1 MNKQELAS
9 RIWESANNMR
19 SKIEANEYKDYILG
33 FIFYKF
39 LSDQV
44 EQFMLN
50 NDAEPEDLPDAL
62 VETDTDTVALVRN
75 NLGYFLTY
83 ENLYSTWR
91 DMGNDFSIAHV
102 REGLA
107 TFKRNI
113 APERKHVFDGILN
126 TLDTG
131 LSKLGTTDAA
141 RTSAIKKLLDL
152 IDDIP
157 TDGKQGYDV
166 LGYIYEYLIEKFAAN
181 AGKKAGEFYTPHEVS
196 LIMSNIVADHLKGRD
211 EIQIY
216 DPTSGSGS
224 LLLNIGHAVA
234 KRMGDPDRIKYFAQ
248 ELRENTYNLTRMNL
262 VMRGVKADNIVA
274 RNGDSLAHDWPMFDE
289 ADPVQTYQPLYVD
302 AVVSNP
308 PYSQKWEP
316 EGNEADPRFARFGL
330 APKTKADYAFLLH
343 ELFHVKPDGI
353 LTIVLPHG
361 VLFRGGSEGEIRRNL
376 VEANH
381 IDAII
386 GLPSNIF
393 YGTGIA
399 TIIMVLK
406 QERDRDDVL
415 FIDASQGFIK
425 QGKYN
430 HLRARDIQRIVDAV
444 HNRVDVPHFAR
455 VVTRDEIRANGH
467 NLNIPRYVSATLPPE
482 SIDLYATMYGGIP
495 TSEIDTLE
503 HYWTAM
509 PGLREALFTERAEGY
524 AELKTTNLRETI
536 NQHPAAQALRNQID
550 AALSDLPEKLHA
562 LLVDGAATVP
572 ITTTE
577 DHLKA
582 DLFDRLDPVPLVD
595 AYEGYQVLHDS
606 WVKTAGDLEVIQTE
620 GLDAVRVNDPI
631 TEMKTRKG
639 KKEEVQVGW
648 EGRIAPYELV
658 QALYLPQ
665 LKDQITQLG
674 RDEDTVVSELTQ
686 LIEGLSEEDKTDLAE
701 VLNEKQDAFATAA
714 LKKAIKELPKLPKG
728 ETWPEGST
736 EAAMLSAKA
745 LIAQRDKLKKNLKA
759 AQEQLEKDTHATIE
773 TLTDVQ
779 VDEVLTAKWIDALMD
794 DLREI
799 PGHVL
804 AGLSARVQALHDKYA
819 VALTDLDV
827 QIRETEQEL
836 AGLLSGLT
844 GNAADMQAVA
854 ALQELLGG
862 GRDA

>member
-1 MNKQELAS
+1 
-9 RIWESANNMR
+9 
-19 SKIEANEYKDYILG
+19 
-33 FIFYKF
+33 
-39 LSDQV
+39 
-44 EQFMLN
+44 MLN

-102 REGLA
+102 RDGLA

-113 APERKHVFDGILN
+113 APEHKHVFEGILN
-126 TLDTG
+126 TLDTS

-196 LIMSNIVADHLKGRD
+196 LIMSNIVADHLKDRD

-289 ADPVQTYQPLYVD
+289 FDPVQTYQPLYVD
-302 AVVSNP
+302 AVVSDP

-361 VLFRGGSEGEIRRNL
+361 VLFRGGSEADIRRNL
-376 VEANH
+376 IEANH

-444 HNRVDVPHFAR
+444 RNRVDVPHFAK
-455 VVTRDEIRANGH
+455 VVTRDEIRANDH

-482 SIDLYATMYGGIP
+482 SVDLYATMHGGIP
-495 TSEIDTLE
+495 TSEIAALE
-503 HYWTAM
+503 HYWTAL
-509 PGLREALFTERAEGY
+509 PGLREALFTEKVEGY
-524 AELKTTNLRETI
+524 AELKTANLRETI
-536 NQHPAAQALRNQID
+536 DKHPAAQALRNQVD

-577 DHLKA
+577 DQLKA

-620 GLDAVRVNDPI
+620 GFDALRVNHPVM
-631 TEMKTRKG
+631 EWKTKE
-639 KKEEVQVGW
+639 KKKVYVQIGW
-648 EGRIAPYELV
+648 DGRVAPNELV
-658 QALYLPQ
+658 QTFYLAQ
-665 LKDQITQLG
+665 QKDQVTQLS
-674 RDEDTVVSELTQ
+674 RDVDTAVSELTQ
-686 LIEGLSEEDKTDLAE
+686 LVEGLSEVDKTDLTE
-701 VLNEKQDAFATAA
+701 ILNDKQDAFKKTE
-714 LKKAIKELPKLPKG
+714 LNKAIKDLPKLAKG
-728 ETWPEGST
+728 ETWPEDST

-759 AQEQLEKDTHATIE
+759 AQEQLEKDTYATIE
-773 TLTDVQ
+773 ALTEAQ
-779 VDEVLTAKWIDALMD
+779 VDEVLTAKWITSLMD

-804 AGLSARVQALHDKYA
+804 AGLAGRVQALHDKYA

-827 QIRETEQEL
+827 KIRETEQEL

>member
-1 MNKQELAS
+1 
-9 RIWESANNMR
+9 
-19 SKIEANEYKDYILG
+19 
-33 FIFYKF
+33 
-39 LSDQV
+39 
-44 EQFMLN
+44 MLN
-50 NDAEPEDLPDAL
+50 NDAEPEDLPDTL

-102 REGLA
+102 RDGLA

-113 APERKHVFDGILN
+113 APEHKHVFEGILN
-126 TLDTG
+126 TLDTS

-196 LIMSNIVADHLKGRD
+196 LIMSNIVADHLKDRD

-289 ADPVQTYQPLYVD
+289 FDPVQTYQPLYVD
-302 AVVSNP
+302 AVVSDP

-361 VLFRGGSEGEIRRNL
+361 VLFRGSSEADIRRNL
-376 VEANH
+376 IEANH

-399 TIIMVLK
+399 TVIMVLK

-444 HNRVDVPHFAR
+444 RNRVDVPHFAK
-455 VVTRDEIRANGH
+455 VVTRDEIRANDH

-482 SIDLYATMYGGIP
+482 SVDLYATMHGGIP
-495 TSEIDTLE
+495 TSEIAALE
-503 HYWTAM
+503 HYWTAL
-509 PGLREALFTERAEGY
+509 PGLREALFTEKVEGY
-524 AELKTTNLRETI
+524 AELKTANLRETI
-536 NQHPAAQALRNQID
+536 DKHPAAQALRNQVD

-577 DHLKA
+577 DQLKA

-620 GLDAVRVNDPI
+620 GFDALRVNHPVM
-631 TEMKTRKG
+631 EWKTKE
-639 KKEEVQVGW
+639 KKKVYVQIGW
-648 EGRIAPYELV
+648 DGRVAPNELV
-658 QALYLPQ
+658 QTFYLAQ
-665 LKDQITQLG
+665 QKDQVTQLS
-674 RDEDTVVSELTQ
+674 RDVDTAVSELTQ
-686 LIEGLSEEDKTDLAE
+686 LVEGLSEVDKTDLTE
-701 VLNEKQDAFATAA
+701 ILNDKQDAFKKTE
-714 LKKAIKELPKLPKG
+714 LNKAIKDLPKLAKG
-728 ETWPEGST
+728 ETWPEDST

-759 AQEQLEKDTHATIE
+759 AQEQLEKDTYATIE
-773 TLTDVQ
+773 ALTEAQ
-779 VDEVLTAKWIDALMD
+779 VDEVLTAKWITSLMD

-804 AGLSARVQALHDKYA
+804 AGLAGRVQALHDKYA

-827 QIRETEQEL
+827 KIRETEQEL

>member
-1 MNKQELAS
+1 
-9 RIWESANNMR
+9 
-19 SKIEANEYKDYILG
+19 
-33 FIFYKF
+33 
-39 LSDQV
+39 
-44 EQFMLN
+44 MLN
-50 NDAEPEDLPDAL
+50 NDAESEDLPDAL

-102 REGLA
+102 RDGLA

-113 APERKHVFDGILN
+113 APEHKHVFEGILN
-126 TLDTG
+126 TLDTS

-196 LIMSNIVADHLKGRD
+196 LIMSNIVADHLKDRD

-289 ADPVQTYQPLYVD
+289 FDPVQTYQPLYVD
-302 AVVSNP
+302 AVVSDP

-330 APKTKADYAFLLH
+330 APKTKADYAFLLN

-361 VLFRGGSEGEIRRNL
+361 VLFRGSSEADIRRNL
-376 VEANH
+376 IEANH

-444 HNRVDVPHFAR
+444 RNRVDVPHFAK
-455 VVTRDEIRANGH
+455 VVTRDEIRANDH

-482 SIDLYATMYGGIP
+482 SVDLYATMHGGIP
-495 TSEIDTLE
+495 TSEIAALE
-503 HYWTAM
+503 HYWTAL
-509 PGLREALFTERAEGY
+509 PGLREALFTEKVEGY
-524 AELKTTNLRETI
+524 AELKTANLRETI
-536 NQHPAAQALRNQID
+536 DKHPAAQALRNQVD

-577 DHLKA
+577 DQLKA
-582 DLFDRLDPVPLVD
+582 DLFDRVDPVPLVD

-620 GLDAVRVNDPI
+620 GFDALRVNHPVM
-631 TEMKTRKG
+631 EWKTKE
-639 KKEEVQVGW
+639 KKKVYVQIGW
-648 EGRIAPYELV
+648 DGRVAPNELV
-658 QALYLPQ
+658 QTFYLAQ
-665 LKDQITQLG
+665 QKDQVTQLS
-674 RDEDTVVSELTQ
+674 RDVDTAVSELTQ
-686 LIEGLSEEDKTDLAE
+686 LVEGLSEVDKTDLTE
-701 VLNEKQDAFATAA
+701 ILNDKQDAFKKTE
-714 LKKAIKELPKLPKG
+714 LNKAIKDLPKLAKG
-728 ETWPEGST
+728 ETWPEDST

-759 AQEQLEKDTHATIE
+759 AQEQLEKDTYATIE
-773 TLTDVQ
+773 ALTEAQ
-779 VDEVLTAKWIDALMD
+779 VDEVLTAKWITSLMD

-804 AGLSARVQALHDKYA
+804 AGLAGRVQALHDKYA

-827 QIRETEQEL
+827 KIRETEQEL

>member
-1 MNKQELAS
+1 
-9 RIWESANNMR
+9 
-19 SKIEANEYKDYILG
+19 YKDYILG

-50 NDAEPEDLPDAL
+50 NDAEPEDLPDTL

-91 DMGNDFSIAHV
+91 DLDNDFSIAHV
-102 REGLA
+102 RDGLA

-113 APERKHVFDGILN
+113 APERKHVFEGILN
-126 TLDTG
+126 TLDTS

-289 ADPVQTYQPLYVD
+289 ADPVQTYKPLYVD

-330 APKTKADYAFLLH
+330 APKTKADYAFMLH

-353 LTIVLPHG
+353 LTVVLPHG
-361 VLFRGGSEGEIRRNL
+361 VLFRGGSEADIRRNL
-376 VEANH
+376 IEANH

-399 TIIMVLK
+399 TVIMVLK

-455 VVTRDEIRANGH
+455 VVTRDEIRANDH

-482 SIDLYATMYGGIP
+482 SVDLYATMHGGIP

-503 HYWTAM
+503 HYWTAL
-509 PGLREALFTERAEGY
+509 PGLREALFTEKTEGY

-536 NQHPAAQALRNQID
+536 DQHPAAQALRDQVG
-550 AALSDLPEKLHA
+550 AVLSDLPEKLHA

-577 DHLKA
+577 DQLKA

-620 GLDAVRVNDPI
+620 GFDALRVNHPVM
-631 TEMKTRKG
+631 EWKTKE
-639 KKEEVQVGW
+639 KKKVYVQIGW
-648 EGRIAPYELV
+648 DGRVAPNELV
-658 QALYLPQ
+658 QTFYLAQ
-665 LKDQITQLG
+665 QKDQVTQLS
-674 RDEDTVVSELTQ
+674 RDVDTAVSELTQ
-686 LIEGLSEEDKTDLAE
+686 LVEGLSEVDKTDLTE
-701 VLNEKQDAFATAA
+701 ILNDKQDAFKKTE
-714 LKKAIKELPKLPKG
+714 LNKAIKDLPKLAKG
-728 ETWPEGST
+728 ETWPEDST

-773 TLTDVQ
+773 ALTEAQ
-779 VDEVLTAKWIDALMD
+779 VDEVLTAKWI
-794 DLREI
+794 
-799 PGHVL
+799 
-804 AGLSARVQALHDKYA
+804 
-819 VALTDLDV
+819 T
-827 QIRETEQEL
+827 
-836 AGLLSGLT
+836 
-844 GNAADMQAVA
+844 
-854 ALQELLGG
+854 
-862 GRDA
+862 

>member
-1 MNKQELAS
+1 M
-9 RIWESANNMR
+9 
-19 SKIEANEYKDYILG
+19 EAQDYKDYILG

-50 NDAEPEDLPDAL
+50 NDAESEDLPDAL

-102 REGLA
+102 RDGLA

-113 APERKHVFDGILN
+113 APEHKHVFEGILN
-126 TLDTG
+126 TLDTS

-196 LIMSNIVADHLKGRD
+196 LIMSNIVADHLKDRD

-289 ADPVQTYQPLYVD
+289 FDPVQTYQPLYVD
-302 AVVSNP
+302 AVVSDP

-330 APKTKADYAFLLH
+330 APKTKADYAFLLN

-361 VLFRGGSEGEIRRNL
+361 VLFRGSSEADIRRNL
-376 VEANH
+376 IEANH

-444 HNRVDVPHFAR
+444 RNRVDVPHFAK
-455 VVTRDEIRANGH
+455 VVTRDEIRANDH

-482 SIDLYATMYGGIP
+482 SVDLYATMHGGIP
-495 TSEIDTLE
+495 TSEIAALE
-503 HYWTAM
+503 HYWTAL
-509 PGLREALFTERAEGY
+509 PGLREALFTEKVEGY
-524 AELKTTNLRETI
+524 AELKTANLRETI
-536 NQHPAAQALRNQID
+536 DKHPAAQALRNQVD

-577 DHLKA
+577 DQLKA

-620 GLDAVRVNDPI
+620 GFDALRVNHPVM
-631 TEMKTRKG
+631 EWKTKE
-639 KKEEVQVGW
+639 KKKVYVQIGW
-648 EGRIAPYELV
+648 DGRVAPNELV
-658 QALYLPQ
+658 QTFYLAQ
-665 LKDQITQLG
+665 QKDQVTQLS
-674 RDEDTVVSELTQ
+674 RDVDTAVSELTQ
-686 LIEGLSEEDKTDLAE
+686 LVEGLSEVDKTDLTE
-701 VLNEKQDAFATAA
+701 ILNDKQDAFKKTE
-714 LKKAIKELPKLPKG
+714 LNKAIKDLPKLAKG
-728 ETWPEGST
+728 ETWPEDST

-759 AQEQLEKDTHATIE
+759 AQEQLEKDTYATIE
-773 TLTDVQ
+773 ALTEAQ
-779 VDEVLTAKWIDALMD
+779 VDEVLTAKWITSLMD

-804 AGLSARVQALHDKYA
+804 AGLAGRVQALHDKYA

-827 QIRETEQEL
+827 KIRETEQEL

>member
-1 MNKQELAS
+1 
-9 RIWESANNMR
+9 
-19 SKIEANEYKDYILG
+19 
-33 FIFYKF
+33 
-39 LSDQV
+39 
-44 EQFMLN
+44 MLN

-102 REGLA
+102 RDGLA

-113 APERKHVFDGILN
+113 APEHKHVFEGILN
-126 TLDTG
+126 TLDTS

-196 LIMSNIVADHLKGRD
+196 LIMSNIVADHLKDRD

-224 LLLNIGHAVA
+224 LLLNIGHAIA

-289 ADPVQTYQPLYVD
+289 FDPVQTYQPLYVD
-302 AVVSNP
+302 AVVSDP

-361 VLFRGGSEGEIRRNL
+361 VLFRGSSEADIRRNL
-376 VEANH
+376 IEANH

-444 HNRVDVPHFAR
+444 RNRVDVPHFAK
-455 VVTRDEIRANGH
+455 VVTRDEIRANDH

-482 SIDLYATMYGGIP
+482 SVDLYATMHGGIP
-495 TSEIDTLE
+495 TSEIAALE
-503 HYWTAM
+503 HYWTAL
-509 PGLREALFTERAEGY
+509 PGLREALFTEKVEGY
-524 AELKTTNLRETI
+524 AELKTANLRETI
-536 NQHPAAQALRNQID
+536 DKHPAAQALRNQVD

-577 DHLKA
+577 DQLKA

-620 GLDAVRVNDPI
+620 GFDALRVNHPVM
-631 TEMKTRKG
+631 EWKTKE
-639 KKEEVQVGW
+639 KKKVYVQIGW
-648 EGRIAPYELV
+648 DGRVAPNELV
-658 QALYLPQ
+658 QTFYLAQ
-665 LKDQITQLG
+665 QKDQVTQLS
-674 RDEDTVVSELTQ
+674 RDVDTAVSELTQ
-686 LIEGLSEEDKTDLAE
+686 LVEGLSEVDKTDLTE
-701 VLNEKQDAFATAA
+701 ILNDKQDAFKKTE
-714 LKKAIKELPKLPKG
+714 LNKAIKDLPKLAKG
-728 ETWPEGST
+728 ETWPEDST

-759 AQEQLEKDTHATIE
+759 AQEQLEKDTYATIE
-773 TLTDVQ
+773 ALTEAQ
-779 VDEVLTAKWIDALMD
+779 VDEVLTAKWITSLMD

-804 AGLSARVQALHDKYA
+804 AGLAGRVQALHDKYA

-827 QIRETEQEL
+827 KIRETEQEL

>member
-50 NDAEPEDLPDAL
+50 NDAEPEDLSDAL

-91 DMGNDFSIAHV
+91 DLGNDFSIAHV

-126 TLDTG
+126 TLDTS

-224 LLLNIGHAVA
+224 LLLNIGQAVA

-289 ADPVQTYQPLYVD
+289 SDPVQTYQPLYVD

-399 TIIMVLK
+399 TIIIVLK

-444 HNRVDVPHFAR
+444 HNRVDVPHFSR
-455 VVTRDEIRANGH
+455 VVTRDEIRANDH

-482 SIDLYATMYGGIP
+482 SVDLYATMHGGIP
-495 TSEIDTLE
+495 TREIDALE
-503 HYWTAM
+503 HYWTAL
-509 PGLREALFTERAEGY
+509 PGLREALFTEKAKGY
-524 AELKTTNLRETI
+524 AELNTTTLRETI
-536 NQHPAAQALRNQID
+536 DQHPAVQALRDQVD

-577 DHLKA
+577 NQLKA

-606 WVKTAGDLEVIQTE
+606 WVKTAGDLEIIQTE
-620 GLDAVRVNDPI
+620 GLDAVRVNDPV

-658 QALYLPQ
+658 QALYLSQ
-665 LKDQITQLG
+665 LKGQVTQLG
-674 RDEDTVVSELTQ
+674 HDEDTAVSELTQ

-714 LKKAIKELPKLPKG
+714 LKKAIKELPKLPKDDV
-728 ETWPEGST
+728 WPEGSI
-736 EAAMLSAKA
+736 EAAMLTAKA
-745 LIAQRDKLKKNLKA
+745 LIQQRDSAKKELKA
-759 AQEQLEKDTHATIE
+759 AQKQLENDTHTTIE
-773 TLTDVQ
+773 TLTNVQ
-779 VDEVLTAKWIDALMD
+779 VDEVLTAKWIGTLMD

-799 PGHVL
+799 SDHVL
-804 AGLSARVQALHDKYA
+804 AGLAGRVQALHDKYA
-819 VALTDLDV
+819 VALTDLNM

-844 GNAADMQAVA
+844 GNAADMQAVT
-854 ALQELLGG
+854 ALQALLGG

>member
-50 NDAEPEDLPDAL
+50 NDAEPEDLSDAL

-91 DMGNDFSIAHV
+91 DLGNDFSIAHV

-126 TLDTG
+126 TLDTS

-224 LLLNIGHAVA
+224 LLLNIGQAVA

-289 ADPVQTYQPLYVD
+289 SDPVQTYQPLYVD

-399 TIIMVLK
+399 TIIIVLK

-444 HNRVDVPHFAR
+444 HNRVDVPHFSR
-455 VVTRDEIRANGH
+455 VVTRDEIRANDH

-482 SIDLYATMYGGIP
+482 SVDLYATMHGGIP
-495 TSEIDTLE
+495 TREIDALE
-503 HYWTAM
+503 HYWTAL
-509 PGLREALFTERAEGY
+509 PGLREALFTEKAKGY
-524 AELKTTNLRETI
+524 AELNTTTLRETI
-536 NQHPAAQALRNQID
+536 DQHPAAQALRDQVD

-577 DHLKA
+577 NQLKA

-606 WVKTAGDLEVIQTE
+606 WVKTAGDLEIIQTE
-620 GLDAVRVNDPI
+620 GLDAVRVNDPV

-658 QALYLPQ
+658 QALYLSQ
-665 LKDQITQLG
+665 LKGQVTQLG
-674 RDEDTVVSELTQ
+674 HDEDTAVSELTQ

-714 LKKAIKELPKLPKG
+714 LKKAIKELPKLPKDDV
-728 ETWPEGST
+728 WPEGSI
-736 EAAMLSAKA
+736 EAAMLTAKA
-745 LIAQRDKLKKNLKA
+745 LIQQRDSAKKELKA
-759 AQEQLEKDTHATIE
+759 AQKQLENDTHTTIE
-773 TLTDVQ
+773 TLTNVQ
-779 VDEVLTAKWIDALMD
+779 VDEVLTAKWIGTLMD

-799 PGHVL
+799 SDHVL
-804 AGLSARVQALHDKYA
+804 AGLAGRVQALHDKYA
-819 VALTDLDV
+819 VALTDLNM

-844 GNAADMQAVA
+844 GNAADMQAVT
-854 ALQELLGG
+854 ALQALLGG

>member
-1 MNKQELAS
+1 M
-9 RIWESANNMR
+9 
-19 SKIEANEYKDYILG
+19 EAQDYKDYILG

-102 REGLA
+102 RDGLA

-113 APERKHVFDGILN
+113 APEHKHVFEGILN
-126 TLDTG
+126 TLDTS

-196 LIMSNIVADHLKGRD
+196 LIMSNIVADHLKDRD

-289 ADPVQTYQPLYVD
+289 FDPVQTYQPLYVD
-302 AVVSNP
+302 AVVSDP

-361 VLFRGGSEGEIRRNL
+361 VLFRGSSEADIRRNL
-376 VEANH
+376 IEANH

-444 HNRVDVPHFAR
+444 RNRVDVPHFAK
-455 VVTRDEIRANGH
+455 VVTRDEIRANDH

-482 SIDLYATMYGGIP
+482 SVDLYATMHGGIP
-495 TSEIDTLE
+495 TSEIAALE
-503 HYWTAM
+503 HYWTAL
-509 PGLREALFTERAEGY
+509 PGLREALFTEKVEGY
-524 AELKTTNLRETI
+524 AELKTANLRETI
-536 NQHPAAQALRNQID
+536 DKHPAAQALRNQVD

-577 DHLKA
+577 DQLKA

-620 GLDAVRVNDPI
+620 GFDALRVNHPVM
-631 TEMKTRKG
+631 EWKTKE
-639 KKEEVQVGW
+639 KKKVYVQIGW
-648 EGRIAPYELV
+648 DGRVAPNELV
-658 QALYLPQ
+658 QTFYLAQ
-665 LKDQITQLG
+665 QKDQVTQLS
-674 RDEDTVVSELTQ
+674 RDVDTAVSELTQ
-686 LIEGLSEEDKTDLAE
+686 LVEGLSEVDKTDLTE
-701 VLNEKQDAFATAA
+701 ILNDKQDAFKKTE
-714 LKKAIKELPKLPKG
+714 LNKAIKDLPKLAKG
-728 ETWPEGST
+728 ETWPEDST

-759 AQEQLEKDTHATIE
+759 AQEQLEKDTYATIE
-773 TLTDVQ
+773 ALTEAQ
-779 VDEVLTAKWIDALMD
+779 VDEVLTAKWITSLMD

-804 AGLSARVQALHDKYA
+804 AGLAGRVQALHDKYA

-827 QIRETEQEL
+827 KIRETEQEL

>member
-1 MNKQELAS
+1 
-9 RIWESANNMR
+9 
-19 SKIEANEYKDYILG
+19 
-33 FIFYKF
+33 
-39 LSDQV
+39 
-44 EQFMLN
+44 MLN

-102 REGLA
+102 RDGLA

-113 APERKHVFDGILN
+113 APEHKHVFEGILN
-126 TLDTG
+126 TLDTS

-196 LIMSNIVADHLKGRD
+196 LIMSNIVADHLKDRD

-289 ADPVQTYQPLYVD
+289 FDPVQTYQPLYVD
-302 AVVSNP
+302 AVVSDP

-361 VLFRGGSEGEIRRNL
+361 VLFRGSSEADIRRNL
-376 VEANH
+376 IEANH

-444 HNRVDVPHFAR
+444 RNRVDVPHFAK
-455 VVTRDEIRANGH
+455 VVTRDEIRANDH

-482 SIDLYATMYGGIP
+482 SVDLYATMHGGIP
-495 TSEIDTLE
+495 TSEIAALE
-503 HYWTAM
+503 HYWTAL
-509 PGLREALFTERAEGY
+509 PGLREALFTEKVEGY
-524 AELKTTNLRETI
+524 AELKTANLRETI
-536 NQHPAAQALRNQID
+536 DKHPAAQALRNQVD

-577 DHLKA
+577 DQLKA

-620 GLDAVRVNDPI
+620 GFDALRVNHPVM
-631 TEMKTRKG
+631 EWKTKE
-639 KKEEVQVGW
+639 KKKVYVQIGW
-648 EGRIAPYELV
+648 DGRVAPNELV
-658 QALYLPQ
+658 QTFYLAQ
-665 LKDQITQLG
+665 QKDQVTQLS
-674 RDEDTVVSELTQ
+674 RDVDTAVSELTQ
-686 LIEGLSEEDKTDLAE
+686 LVEGLSEVDKTDLTE
-701 VLNEKQDAFATAA
+701 ILNDKQDAFKKTE
-714 LKKAIKELPKLPKG
+714 LNKAIKDLPKLAKG
-728 ETWPEGST
+728 ETWPEDST

-759 AQEQLEKDTHATIE
+759 AQEQLEKDTYATIE
-773 TLTDVQ
+773 ALTEAQ
-779 VDEVLTAKWIDALMD
+779 VDEVLTAKWITSLMD

-804 AGLSARVQALHDKYA
+804 AGLAGRVQALHDKYA

-827 QIRETEQEL
+827 KIRETEQEL

>member
-1 MNKQELAS
+1 M
-9 RIWESANNMR
+9 
-19 SKIEANEYKDYILG
+19 
-33 FIFYKF
+33 FYKF

-102 REGLA
+102 RDGLA

-113 APERKHVFDGILN
+113 APEHKHVFEGILN
-126 TLDTG
+126 TLDTS

-196 LIMSNIVADHLKGRD
+196 LIMSNIVADHLKDRD

-289 ADPVQTYQPLYVD
+289 FDPVQTYQPLYVD
-302 AVVSNP
+302 AVVSDP

-361 VLFRGGSEGEIRRNL
+361 VLFRGSSEADIRRNL
-376 VEANH
+376 IEANH

-444 HNRVDVPHFAR
+444 RNRVDVPHFAK
-455 VVTRDEIRANGH
+455 VVTRDEIRANDH

-482 SIDLYATMYGGIP
+482 SVDLYATMHGGIP
-495 TSEIDTLE
+495 TSEIAALE
-503 HYWTAM
+503 HYWTAL
-509 PGLREALFTERAEGY
+509 PGLREALFTEKVEGY
-524 AELKTTNLRETI
+524 AELKTANLRETI
-536 NQHPAAQALRNQID
+536 DKHPAAQALRNQVD

-577 DHLKA
+577 DQLKA

-620 GLDAVRVNDPI
+620 GFDALRVNHPVM
-631 TEMKTRKG
+631 EWKTKE
-639 KKEEVQVGW
+639 KKKVYVQIGW
-648 EGRIAPYELV
+648 DGRVAPNELV
-658 QALYLPQ
+658 QTFYLAQ
-665 LKDQITQLG
+665 QKDQVTQLS
-674 RDEDTVVSELTQ
+674 RDVDTAVSELTQ
-686 LIEGLSEEDKTDLAE
+686 LVEGLSEVDKTDLTE
-701 VLNEKQDAFATAA
+701 ILNDKQDAFKKTE
-714 LKKAIKELPKLPKG
+714 LNKAIKDLPKLAKG
-728 ETWPEGST
+728 ETWPEDST

-759 AQEQLEKDTHATIE
+759 AQEQLEKDTYATIE
-773 TLTDVQ
+773 ALTEAQ
-779 VDEVLTAKWIDALMD
+779 VDEVLTAKWITSLMD

-804 AGLSARVQALHDKYA
+804 AGLAGRVQALHDKYA

-827 QIRETEQEL
+827 KIRETEQEL

>member
-1 MNKQELAS
+1 
-9 RIWESANNMR
+9 
-19 SKIEANEYKDYILG
+19 
-33 FIFYKF
+33 
-39 LSDQV
+39 
-44 EQFMLN
+44 MLN

-102 REGLA
+102 RDGLA

-113 APERKHVFDGILN
+113 APEHKHVFEGILN
-126 TLDTG
+126 TLDTS

-196 LIMSNIVADHLKGRD
+196 LIMSNIVADHLKDRD

-289 ADPVQTYQPLYVD
+289 FDPVQTYQPLYVD
-302 AVVSNP
+302 AVVSDP

-361 VLFRGGSEGEIRRNL
+361 VLFRGSSEADIRRNL
-376 VEANH
+376 IEANH

-444 HNRVDVPHFAR
+444 RNRVDVPHFAK
-455 VVTRDEIRANGH
+455 VVTRDEIRANDH

-482 SIDLYATMYGGIP
+482 SVDLYATMHGGIP
-495 TSEIDTLE
+495 TSEIAALE
-503 HYWTAM
+503 HYWTAL
-509 PGLREALFTERAEGY
+509 PGLREALFTEKVEGY
-524 AELKTTNLRETI
+524 AELKTANLRETI
-536 NQHPAAQALRNQID
+536 DKHPAAQALRNQVD

-577 DHLKA
+577 DQLKA

-620 GLDAVRVNDPI
+620 GFDALRVNHPVM
-631 TEMKTRKG
+631 EWKTKE
-639 KKEEVQVGW
+639 KKKVYVQIGW
-648 EGRIAPYELV
+648 DGRVAPNELV
-658 QALYLPQ
+658 QTFYLAQ
-665 LKDQITQLG
+665 QKDQVTQLS
-674 RDEDTVVSELTQ
+674 RDVDTAVSELTQ
-686 LIEGLSEEDKTDLAE
+686 LVEGLSEVDKTDLTE
-701 VLNEKQDAFATAA
+701 ILNDKQDAFKKTE
-714 LKKAIKELPKLPKG
+714 LNKAIKDLPKLAKG
-728 ETWPEGST
+728 ETWPEDST

-759 AQEQLEKDTHATIE
+759 AQEQLEKDTYATIE
-773 TLTDVQ
+773 ALTEAQ
-779 VDEVLTAKWIDALMD
+779 VDEVLTAKWITSLMD

-804 AGLSARVQALHDKYA
+804 AAPGRPRPGAARQVRRRADRPR
-819 VALTDLDV
+819 
-827 QIRETEQEL
+827 REDSRDGARTRWPTERAYRQRRRH
-836 AGLLSGLT
+836 AGRGCTPGAAGRWSRCIVTTCPHCAWRASMVSG
-844 GNAADMQAVA
+844 N
-854 ALQELLGG
+854 
-862 GRDA
+862 

>member
-1 MNKQELAS
+1 
-9 RIWESANNMR
+9 
-19 SKIEANEYKDYILG
+19 
-33 FIFYKF
+33 
-39 LSDQV
+39 
-44 EQFMLN
+44 MLN

-102 REGLA
+102 RDGLA

-113 APERKHVFDGILN
+113 APEHKHVFEGILN
-126 TLDTG
+126 TLDTS

-196 LIMSNIVADHLKGRD
+196 LIMSNIVADHLKDRD

-289 ADPVQTYQPLYVD
+289 FDPVQTYQPLYVD
-302 AVVSNP
+302 AVVSDP

-361 VLFRGGSEGEIRRNL
+361 VLFRGSSEADIRRNL
-376 VEANH
+376 IEANH

-444 HNRVDVPHFAR
+444 RNRVDVPHFAK
-455 VVTRDEIRANGH
+455 VVTRDEIRANDH

-482 SIDLYATMYGGIP
+482 SVDLYATMHGGIP
-495 TSEIDTLE
+495 TSEIAALE
-503 HYWTAM
+503 HYWTAL
-509 PGLREALFTERAEGY
+509 PGLREALFTEKVEGY
-524 AELKTTNLRETI
+524 AELKTANLRETI
-536 NQHPAAQALRNQID
+536 DKHPAAQALRNQVD

-577 DHLKA
+577 DQLKA

-606 WVKTAGDLEVIQTE
+606 WLKTAGDLEVIQTE
-620 GLDAVRVNDPI
+620 GFDALRVNHPVM
-631 TEMKTRKG
+631 EWKTKE
-639 KKEEVQVGW
+639 KKKVYVQIGW
-648 EGRIAPYELV
+648 DGRVAPNELV
-658 QALYLPQ
+658 QTFYLAQ
-665 LKDQITQLG
+665 QKDQVTQLS
-674 RDEDTVVSELTQ
+674 RDVDTAVSELTQ
-686 LIEGLSEEDKTDLAE
+686 LVEGLSEVDKTDLTE
-701 VLNEKQDAFATAA
+701 ILNDKQDAFKKTE
-714 LKKAIKELPKLPKG
+714 LNKAIKDLPKLAKG
-728 ETWPEGST
+728 ETWPEDST

-759 AQEQLEKDTHATIE
+759 AQEQLEKDTYATIE
-773 TLTDVQ
+773 ALTEAQ
-779 VDEVLTAKWIDALMD
+779 VDEVLTAKWITSLMD

-804 AGLSARVQALHDKYA
+804 AGLAGRVQALHDKYA

-827 QIRETEQEL
+827 KIRETEQEL

>member
-1 MNKQELAS
+1 
-9 RIWESANNMR
+9 
-19 SKIEANEYKDYILG
+19 
-33 FIFYKF
+33 
-39 LSDQV
+39 
-44 EQFMLN
+44 MLN

-102 REGLA
+102 RDGLA

-113 APERKHVFDGILN
+113 APEHKHVFEGILN
-126 TLDTG
+126 TLDTS

-196 LIMSNIVADHLKGRD
+196 LIMSNIVADHLKDRD

-289 ADPVQTYQPLYVD
+289 FDPVQTYQPLYVD
-302 AVVSNP
+302 AVVSDP

-361 VLFRGGSEGEIRRNL
+361 VLFRGSSEADIRRNL
-376 VEANH
+376 IEANH

-444 HNRVDVPHFAR
+444 RNRVDVPHFAK
-455 VVTRDEIRANGH
+455 VVTRDEIRANDH

-482 SIDLYATMYGGIP
+482 SVDLYATMHGGIP
-495 TSEIDTLE
+495 TSEIAALE
-503 HYWTAM
+503 HYWTAL
-509 PGLREALFTERAEGY
+509 PGLREALFTEKVEGY
-524 AELKTTNLRETI
+524 AELKTANLRETI
-536 NQHPAAQALRNQID
+536 DKHPAAQALRNQVD

-577 DHLKA
+577 DQLKA

-620 GLDAVRVNDPI
+620 GFDALRVNHPVM
-631 TEMKTRKG
+631 EWKTKE
-639 KKEEVQVGW
+639 KKKVYVQIGW
-648 EGRIAPYELV
+648 DGRVAPNELV
-658 QALYLPQ
+658 QTFYLAQ
-665 LKDQITQLG
+665 QKDQKDQVTQLS
-674 RDEDTVVSELTQ
+674 RDVDTAVSELTQ
-686 LIEGLSEEDKTDLAE
+686 LVEGLSEVDKTDLTE
-701 VLNEKQDAFATAA
+701 ILNDKQDAFKKTE
-714 LKKAIKELPKLPKG
+714 LNKAIKDLPKLAKG
-728 ETWPEGST
+728 ETWPEDST

-759 AQEQLEKDTHATIE
+759 AQEQLEKDTYATIE
-773 TLTDVQ
+773 ALTEAQ
-779 VDEVLTAKWIDALMD
+779 VDEVLTAKWITSLMD

-804 AGLSARVQALHDKYA
+804 AGLAGRVQALHDKYA

-827 QIRETEQEL
+827 KIRETEQEL

>member
-1 MNKQELAS
+1 
-9 RIWESANNMR
+9 
-19 SKIEANEYKDYILG
+19 
-33 FIFYKF
+33 
-39 LSDQV
+39 
-44 EQFMLN
+44 MLN

-102 REGLA
+102 RDGLA

-113 APERKHVFDGILN
+113 APEHKHVFEGILN
-126 TLDTG
+126 TLDTS

-196 LIMSNIVADHLKGRD
+196 LIMSNIVADHLKDRD

-289 ADPVQTYQPLYVD
+289 FDPVRTYQPLYVD
-302 AVVSNP
+302 AVVSDP

-361 VLFRGGSEGEIRRNL
+361 VLFRGSSEADIRRNL
-376 VEANH
+376 IEANH

-444 HNRVDVPHFAR
+444 RNRVDVPHFAK
-455 VVTRDEIRANGH
+455 VVTRDEIRANDH

-482 SIDLYATMYGGIP
+482 SVDLYATMHGGIP
-495 TSEIDTLE
+495 TSEIAALE
-503 HYWTAM
+503 HYWTAL
-509 PGLREALFTERAEGY
+509 PGLREALFTEKVEGY
-524 AELKTTNLRETI
+524 AELKTANLRETI
-536 NQHPAAQALRNQID
+536 DKHPAAQALRNQVD

-577 DHLKA
+577 DQLKA

-620 GLDAVRVNDPI
+620 GFDALRVNHPVM
-631 TEMKTRKG
+631 EWKTKE
-639 KKEEVQVGW
+639 KKKVYVQIGW
-648 EGRIAPYELV
+648 DGRVAPNELV
-658 QALYLPQ
+658 QAFYLAQ
-665 LKDQITQLG
+665 QKDQVTQLS
-674 RDEDTVVSELTQ
+674 RDVDTAVSELTQ
-686 LIEGLSEEDKTDLAE
+686 LVEGLSEVDKTDLTE
-701 VLNEKQDAFATAA
+701 ILNDKQDAFKKTE
-714 LKKAIKELPKLPKG
+714 LNKAIKDLPKLAKG
-728 ETWPEGST
+728 ETWPEDST

-759 AQEQLEKDTHATIE
+759 AQEQLEKDTYATIE
-773 TLTDVQ
+773 ALTEAQ
-779 VDEVLTAKWIDALMD
+779 VDEVLTAKWITSLMD

-804 AGLSARVQALHDKYA
+804 AGLAGRVQALHDKYA

-827 QIRETEQEL
+827 KIRETEQEL

>member
-102 REGLA
+102 RDGLA

-126 TLDTG
+126 TLDTS

-157 TDGKQGYDV
+157 TDGNQGYDV

-196 LIMSNIVADHLKGRD
+196 LIMSNIVADHLKGCD

-289 ADPVQTYQPLYVD
+289 ADPVQTYEPLYVD

-381 IDAII
+381 IDAVI

-444 HNRVDVPHFAR
+444 HNRVDVPHFAK
-455 VVTRDEIRANGH
+455 VVTRDEIRANDH

-482 SIDLYATMYGGIP
+482 SVDLYATMHGGIP

-503 HYWTAM
+503 HYWTAL
-509 PGLREALFTERAEGY
+509 PGLREALFTEKAKGY

-536 NQHPAAQALRNQID
+536 DQHPAAQALRDQVD

-577 DHLKA
+577 DQLKA

-620 GLDAVRVNDPI
+620 GLDAVRVNDPVA
-631 TEMKTRKG
+631 EMKTRKG

-665 LKDQITQLG
+665 LKGQVTQLG
-674 RDEDTVVSELTQ
+674 RDEDTAVSELTQ
-686 LIEGLSEEDKTDLAE
+686 LIEGLSEDDKTDLTE
-701 VLNEKQDAFATAA
+701 VLNDKQDAFKKTE
-714 LKKAIKELPKLPKG
+714 LNKAIKDLPKLAER

-745 LIAQRDKLKKNLKA
+745 LIEQRDSVKKNLKA
-759 AQEQLEKDTHATIE
+759 AQEQLEKDTHATIK
-773 TLTDVQ
+773 TLTDAQ
-779 VDEVLTAKWIDALMD
+779 VDEVLTAKWITALMD

-827 QIRETEQEL
+827 QIRETEREL

>member
-1 MNKQELAS
+1 
-9 RIWESANNMR
+9 
-19 SKIEANEYKDYILG
+19 
-33 FIFYKF
+33 
-39 LSDQV
+39 
-44 EQFMLN
+44 MLN
-50 NDAEPEDLPDAL
+50 NDAEPEDPPDAL

-102 REGLA
+102 RDGLA

-113 APERKHVFDGILN
+113 APEHKHVFEGILN
-126 TLDTG
+126 TLDTS

-289 ADPVQTYQPLYVD
+289 ADPVQTYKPLYVD

-330 APKTKADYAFLLH
+330 APKTKADYAFMLH

-353 LTIVLPHG
+353 LTVVLPHG
-361 VLFRGGSEGEIRRNL
+361 VLFRGGSEADIRRNL
-376 VEANH
+376 IEANH

-399 TIIMVLK
+399 TVIMVLK

-444 HNRVDVPHFAR
+444 RNRVDVPHFAK
-455 VVTRDEIRANGH
+455 VVTRDEIRANDH

-482 SIDLYATMYGGIP
+482 SVDLYATMHGGIP
-495 TSEIDTLE
+495 TSEIAALE
-503 HYWTAM
+503 HYWTAL
-509 PGLREALFTERAEGY
+509 PGLREALFTEKVEGY
-524 AELKTTNLRETI
+524 AELKTANLRETI
-536 NQHPAAQALRNQID
+536 DKHPAAQALRNQVD

-577 DHLKA
+577 DQLKA

-620 GLDAVRVNDPI
+620 GFDALRVNHPVM
-631 TEMKTRKG
+631 EWKTKE
-639 KKEEVQVGW
+639 KKKVYVQIGW
-648 EGRIAPYELV
+648 DGRVAPNELV
-658 QALYLPQ
+658 QTFYLAQ
-665 LKDQITQLG
+665 QKDQVTQLS
-674 RDEDTVVSELTQ
+674 RDVDTAVSELTQ
-686 LIEGLSEEDKTDLAE
+686 LVEGLSEVDKTDLTE
-701 VLNEKQDAFATAA
+701 ILNDKQDAFKKTE
-714 LKKAIKELPKLPKG
+714 LNKAIKDLPKLAKG
-728 ETWPEGST
+728 ETWPEDST

-759 AQEQLEKDTHATIE
+759 AQEQLEKDTYATIE
-773 TLTDVQ
+773 ALTEAQ
-779 VDEVLTAKWIDALMD
+779 VDEVLTAKWITSLMD

-804 AGLSARVQALHDKYA
+804 AGLAGRVQALHDKYA

-827 QIRETEQEL
+827 KIRETEQEL

>member
-1 MNKQELAS
+1 
-9 RIWESANNMR
+9 
-19 SKIEANEYKDYILG
+19 
-33 FIFYKF
+33 
-39 LSDQV
+39 
-44 EQFMLN
+44 MLN

-102 REGLA
+102 RDGLA

-113 APERKHVFDGILN
+113 APEHKHVFEGILN
-126 TLDTG
+126 TLDTS

-196 LIMSNIVADHLKGRD
+196 LIMSNIVADHLKDRD

-289 ADPVQTYQPLYVD
+289 FDPVQTYQPLYVD
-302 AVVSNP
+302 AVVSDP

-361 VLFRGGSEGEIRRNL
+361 VLFRGSSEADIRRNL
-376 VEANH
+376 IEANH

-444 HNRVDVPHFAR
+444 RNRVDVPHFAK
-455 VVTRDEIRANGH
+455 VVTRDEIRANDH

-482 SIDLYATMYGGIP
+482 SVDLYATMHGGIP
-495 TSEIDTLE
+495 TSEIAALE
-503 HYWTAM
+503 HYWTAL
-509 PGLREALFTERAEGY
+509 PGLREALFTEKVEGY
-524 AELKTTNLRETI
+524 AELKTANLRETI
-536 NQHPAAQALRNQID
+536 DKHPAAQALRNQVD

-577 DHLKA
+577 DQLKA

-620 GLDAVRVNDPI
+620 GFDAVRVNHPVM
-631 TEMKTRKG
+631 EWKTKE
-639 KKEEVQVGW
+639 KKKVYVQIGW
-648 EGRIAPYELV
+648 DGRVAPNELV
-658 QALYLPQ
+658 QTFYLAQ
-665 LKDQITQLG
+665 QKDQVTQLS
-674 RDEDTVVSELTQ
+674 RDVDTAVSELTQ
-686 LIEGLSEEDKTDLAE
+686 LVEGLSEVDKTDLTE
-701 VLNEKQDAFATAA
+701 ILNDKQDAFKKTE
-714 LKKAIKELPKLPKG
+714 LNKAIKDLPKLAKG
-728 ETWPEGST
+728 ETWPEDST

-759 AQEQLEKDTHATIE
+759 AQEQLEKDTYATIE
-773 TLTDVQ
+773 ALTEAQ
-779 VDEVLTAKWIDALMD
+779 VDEVLTAKWITSLMD

-804 AGLSARVQALHDKYA
+804 AGLAGRVQALHDKYA

-827 QIRETEQEL
+827 KIRETEQEL

>member
-1 MNKQELAS
+1 
-9 RIWESANNMR
+9 
-19 SKIEANEYKDYILG
+19 
-33 FIFYKF
+33 
-39 LSDQV
+39 
-44 EQFMLN
+44 MLN

-62 VETDTDTVALVRN
+62 VETDTGTVALVRN

-102 REGLA
+102 RDGLA

-113 APERKHVFDGILN
+113 APEHKHVFEGILN
-126 TLDTG
+126 TLDTS

-196 LIMSNIVADHLKGRD
+196 LIMSNIVADHLKDRD

-289 ADPVQTYQPLYVD
+289 FDPVQTYQPLYVD
-302 AVVSNP
+302 AVVSDP

-361 VLFRGGSEGEIRRNL
+361 VLFRGSSEADIRRNL
-376 VEANH
+376 IEANH

-444 HNRVDVPHFAR
+444 RNRVDVPHFAK
-455 VVTRDEIRANGH
+455 VVTRDEIRANDH

-482 SIDLYATMYGGIP
+482 SVDLYATMHGGIP
-495 TSEIDTLE
+495 TSEIAALE
-503 HYWTAM
+503 HYWTAL
-509 PGLREALFTERAEGY
+509 PGLREALFTEKVEGY
-524 AELKTTNLRETI
+524 AELKTANLRETI
-536 NQHPAAQALRNQID
+536 DKHPAAQALRNQVD

-577 DHLKA
+577 DQLKA

-606 WVKTAGDLEVIQTE
+606 WVKTAGDLEVIRTE
-620 GLDAVRVNDPI
+620 GFDALRVNHPVM
-631 TEMKTRKG
+631 EWKTKE
-639 KKEEVQVGW
+639 KKKVYVQIGW
-648 EGRIAPYELV
+648 DGRVAPNELV
-658 QALYLPQ
+658 QTFYLAQ
-665 LKDQITQLG
+665 QKDQVTQLS
-674 RDEDTVVSELTQ
+674 RDVDTAVSELTQ
-686 LIEGLSEEDKTDLAE
+686 LVEGLSEVDKTDLTE
-701 VLNEKQDAFATAA
+701 ILNDKQDAFKKTE
-714 LKKAIKELPKLPKG
+714 LNKAIKDLPKLAKG
-728 ETWPEGST
+728 ETWPEDST

-759 AQEQLEKDTHATIE
+759 AQEQLEKDTYATIE
-773 TLTDVQ
+773 ALTEAQ
-779 VDEVLTAKWIDALMD
+779 VDEVLTAKWITSLMD

-804 AGLSARVQALHDKYA
+804 AGLAGRVQALHDKYA

-827 QIRETEQEL
+827 KIRETEQEL

>member
-1 MNKQELAS
+1 
-9 RIWESANNMR
+9 
-19 SKIEANEYKDYILG
+19 
-33 FIFYKF
+33 
-39 LSDQV
+39 
-44 EQFMLN
+44 MLN

-91 DMGNDFSIAHV
+91 DLDNDFSIAHV

-126 TLDTG
+126 TLDTS

-289 ADPVQTYQPLYVD
+289 FDPVQTYQPLYVD
-302 AVVSNP
+302 AVVSDP

-361 VLFRGGSEGEIRRNL
+361 VLFRGSSEADIRRNL
-376 VEANH
+376 IEANH

-444 HNRVDVPHFAR
+444 RNRVDVPHFAK
-455 VVTRDEIRANGH
+455 VVTRDEIRANDH

-482 SIDLYATMYGGIP
+482 SVDLYATMHGGIP
-495 TSEIDTLE
+495 TSEIAALE
-503 HYWTAM
+503 HYWTAL
-509 PGLREALFTERAEGY
+509 PGLREALFTEKVEGY
-524 AELKTTNLRETI
+524 AELKTANLRETI
-536 NQHPAAQALRNQID
+536 DKHPAAQALRNQVD

-577 DHLKA
+577 DQLKA

-620 GLDAVRVNDPI
+620 GFDALRVNHPVM
-631 TEMKTRKG
+631 EWKTKE
-639 KKEEVQVGW
+639 KKKVYVQIGW
-648 EGRIAPYELV
+648 DGRVAPNELV
-658 QALYLPQ
+658 QTFYLAQ
-665 LKDQITQLG
+665 QKDQVTQLS
-674 RDEDTVVSELTQ
+674 RDVDTAVSELTQ
-686 LIEGLSEEDKTDLAE
+686 LVEDLSEDDKTDLAE
-701 VLNEKQDAFATAA
+701 VLNDKQDAFKKTE
-714 LKKAIKELPKLPKG
+714 LNKAIKDLPKLAKG
-728 ETWPEGST
+728 ETWPEDST

-759 AQEQLEKDTHATIE
+759 AQEQLEKDTYATIE
-773 TLTDVQ
+773 ALTEAQ
-779 VDEVLTAKWIDALMD
+779 VDEVLTAKWITSLMD

-804 AGLSARVQALHDKYA
+804 AGLAGRVQALHDKYA

-827 QIRETEQEL
+827 KIRETEQEL

>member
-1 MNKQELAS
+1 
-9 RIWESANNMR
+9 
-19 SKIEANEYKDYILG
+19 
-33 FIFYKF
+33 
-39 LSDQV
+39 
-44 EQFMLN
+44 MLN

-102 REGLA
+102 RDGLA

-113 APERKHVFDGILN
+113 APEHKHVFEGILN
-126 TLDTG
+126 TLDTS

-196 LIMSNIVADHLKGRD
+196 LIMSNIVADHLKDRD

-289 ADPVQTYQPLYVD
+289 FDPVQTYQPLYVD
-302 AVVSNP
+302 AVVSDP

-361 VLFRGGSEGEIRRNL
+361 VLFRGSSEADIRRNL
-376 VEANH
+376 IEANH

-444 HNRVDVPHFAR
+444 RNRVDVPHFAK
-455 VVTRDEIRANGH
+455 VVTRDEIRANDH

-482 SIDLYATMYGGIP
+482 SVDLYATMHGGIP
-495 TSEIDTLE
+495 TSEIAALE
-503 HYWTAM
+503 HYWTAL
-509 PGLREALFTERAEGY
+509 PGLREALFTEKVEGY
-524 AELKTTNLRETI
+524 AELKTANLRETI
-536 NQHPAAQALRNQID
+536 DKHPAAQALRNQVD

-577 DHLKA
+577 DQLKA

-620 GLDAVRVNDPI
+620 GFDALRVNHPVM
-631 TEMKTRKG
+631 EWKTKE
-639 KKEEVQVGW
+639 KKKVYVQIGW
-648 EGRIAPYELV
+648 DGRVAPNELV
-658 QALYLPQ
+658 QAFYLAQ
-665 LKDQITQLG
+665 QKDQVTQLS
-674 RDEDTVVSELTQ
+674 RDVDTAVSELTQ
-686 LIEGLSEEDKTDLAE
+686 LVEGLSEVDKTDLTE
-701 VLNEKQDAFATAA
+701 ILNDKQDAFKKTE
-714 LKKAIKELPKLPKG
+714 LNKAIKDLPKLAKG
-728 ETWPEGST
+728 ETWPEDST

-759 AQEQLEKDTHATIE
+759 AQEQLEKDTYATIE
-773 TLTDVQ
+773 ALTEAQ
-779 VDEVLTAKWIDALMD
+779 VDEVLTAKWITSLMD

-804 AGLSARVQALHDKYA
+804 AGLAGRVQALHDKYA

-827 QIRETEQEL
+827 KIRETEQEL

>member
-1 MNKQELAS
+1 MDKRQLAS
-9 RIWESANNMR
+9 RIWESANTMR
-19 SKIEANEYKDYILG
+19 SKIEAQEYKDYILG

-102 REGLA
+102 RDGLA

-113 APERKHVFDGILN
+113 APEHKHVFEGILN
-126 TLDTG
+126 TLDTS

-196 LIMSNIVADHLKGRD
+196 LIMSNIVADHLKDRD

-289 ADPVQTYQPLYVD
+289 FDPVQTYQPLYVD
-302 AVVSNP
+302 AVVSDP

-361 VLFRGGSEGEIRRNL
+361 VLFRGSSEADIRRNL
-376 VEANH
+376 IEANH

-444 HNRVDVPHFAR
+444 RNRVDVPHFAK
-455 VVTRDEIRANGH
+455 VVTRDEIRANDH

-482 SIDLYATMYGGIP
+482 SVDLYATMHGGIP
-495 TSEIDTLE
+495 TSEIAALE
-503 HYWTAM
+503 HYWTAL
-509 PGLREALFTERAEGY
+509 PGLREALFTEKVEGY
-524 AELKTTNLRETI
+524 AELKTANLRETI
-536 NQHPAAQALRNQID
+536 DKHPAAQALRNQVD

-577 DHLKA
+577 DQLKA

-620 GLDAVRVNDPI
+620 GFDALRVNHPVM
-631 TEMKTRKG
+631 EWKTKE
-639 KKEEVQVGW
+639 KKKVYVQIGW
-648 EGRIAPYELV
+648 DGRVAPNELV
-658 QALYLPQ
+658 QTFYLAQ
-665 LKDQITQLG
+665 QKDQVTQLS
-674 RDEDTVVSELTQ
+674 RDVDTAVSELTQ
-686 LIEGLSEEDKTDLAE
+686 LVEGLSEVDKTDLTE
-701 VLNEKQDAFATAA
+701 ILNDKQDAFKKTE
-714 LKKAIKELPKLPKG
+714 LNKAIKDLPKLAKG
-728 ETWPEGST
+728 ETWPEDST

-759 AQEQLEKDTHATIE
+759 AQEQLEKDTYATIE
-773 TLTDVQ
+773 ALTEAQ
-779 VDEVLTAKWIDALMD
+779 VDEVLTAKWITSLMD

-804 AGLSARVQALHDKYA
+804 AGLAGRVQALHDKYA

-827 QIRETEQEL
+827 KIRETEQEL

-854 ALQELLGG
+854 AL
-862 GRDA
+862 

>member
-1 MNKQELAS
+1 
-9 RIWESANNMR
+9 
-19 SKIEANEYKDYILG
+19 
-33 FIFYKF
+33 
-39 LSDQV
+39 
-44 EQFMLN
+44 MLN

-102 REGLA
+102 RDGLA

-113 APERKHVFDGILN
+113 APEHKHVFEGILN
-126 TLDTG
+126 TLDTS

-196 LIMSNIVADHLKGRD
+196 LIMSNIVADHLKDRD

-289 ADPVQTYQPLYVD
+289 FDPVQTYQPLYVD
-302 AVVSNP
+302 AVVSDP

-361 VLFRGGSEGEIRRNL
+361 VLFRGSSEADIRRNL
-376 VEANH
+376 IEANH

-444 HNRVDVPHFAR
+444 RNRVDVPHFAK
-455 VVTRDEIRANGH
+455 VVTRDEIRANDH

-482 SIDLYATMYGGIP
+482 SVDLYATMHGGIP
-495 TSEIDTLE
+495 TSEIAALE
-503 HYWTAM
+503 HYWTAL
-509 PGLREALFTERAEGY
+509 PGLREALFTEKVEGY
-524 AELKTTNLRETI
+524 AELKTANLRETI
-536 NQHPAAQALRNQID
+536 DKHPAAQALRNQVD

-577 DHLKA
+577 DQLKA

-620 GLDAVRVNDPI
+620 GFDALRVNHPVMEWQ
-631 TEMKTRKG
+631 TKE
-639 KKEEVQVGW
+639 KKKVYVQIGW
-648 EGRIAPYELV
+648 DGRVAPNELV
-658 QALYLPQ
+658 QTFYLAQ
-665 LKDQITQLG
+665 QKDQVTQLS
-674 RDEDTVVSELTQ
+674 RDVDTAVSELTQ
-686 LIEGLSEEDKTDLAE
+686 LVEGLSEVDKTDLTE
-701 VLNEKQDAFATAA
+701 ILNDKQDAFKKTE
-714 LKKAIKELPKLPKG
+714 LNKAIKDLPKLAKG
-728 ETWPEGST
+728 ETWPEDST

-759 AQEQLEKDTHATIE
+759 AQEQLEKDTYATIE
-773 TLTDVQ
+773 ALTEAQ
-779 VDEVLTAKWIDALMD
+779 VDEVLTAKWITSLMD

-804 AGLSARVQALHDKYA
+804 AGLAGRVQALHDKYA

-827 QIRETEQEL
+827 KIRETEQEL

>member
-1 MNKQELAS
+1 
-9 RIWESANNMR
+9 
-19 SKIEANEYKDYILG
+19 
-33 FIFYKF
+33 
-39 LSDQV
+39 
-44 EQFMLN
+44 MLN

-102 REGLA
+102 RDGLA

-113 APERKHVFDGILN
+113 APEHKHVFEGILN
-126 TLDTG
+126 TLDTS

-196 LIMSNIVADHLKGRD
+196 LIMSNIVADHLKDRD

-289 ADPVQTYQPLYVD
+289 FDPVQTYQPLYVD
-302 AVVSNP
+302 AVVSDP

-361 VLFRGGSEGEIRRNL
+361 VLFRGSSEADIRRNL
-376 VEANH
+376 IEANH

-444 HNRVDVPHFAR
+444 RNRVDVPHFAK
-455 VVTRDEIRANGH
+455 VVTRDEIRANDH

-482 SIDLYATMYGGIP
+482 SVDLYATMHGGIP
-495 TSEIDTLE
+495 TSEIAALE
-503 HYWTAM
+503 HYWTAL
-509 PGLREALFTERAEGY
+509 PGLREALFTEKVEGY
-524 AELKTTNLRETI
+524 AELKTANLRETI
-536 NQHPAAQALRNQID
+536 DKHPAAQALRNQVD

-577 DHLKA
+577 DQLKA

-620 GLDAVRVNDPI
+620 GFDTLRVNHPVM
-631 TEMKTRKG
+631 EWKTKE
-639 KKEEVQVGW
+639 KKKVYVQIGW
-648 EGRIAPYELV
+648 DGRVAPNELV
-658 QALYLPQ
+658 QTFYLAQ
-665 LKDQITQLG
+665 QKDQVTQLS
-674 RDEDTVVSELTQ
+674 RDVDTAVSELTQ
-686 LIEGLSEEDKTDLAE
+686 LVEGLSEVDKTDLTE
-701 VLNEKQDAFATAA
+701 ILNDKQDAFKKTE
-714 LKKAIKELPKLPKG
+714 LNKAIKDLPKLAKG
-728 ETWPEGST
+728 ETWPEDST

-759 AQEQLEKDTHATIE
+759 AQEQLEKDTYATIE
-773 TLTDVQ
+773 ALTEAQ
-779 VDEVLTAKWIDALMD
+779 VDEVLTAKWITSLMD

-804 AGLSARVQALHDKYA
+804 AGLAGRVQALHDKYA

-827 QIRETEQEL
+827 KIRETEQEL

>member
-1 MNKQELAS
+1 
-9 RIWESANNMR
+9 
-19 SKIEANEYKDYILG
+19 
-33 FIFYKF
+33 
-39 LSDQV
+39 
-44 EQFMLN
+44 
-50 NDAEPEDLPDAL
+50 
-62 VETDTDTVALVRN
+62 
-75 NLGYFLTY
+75 
-83 ENLYSTWR
+83 
-91 DMGNDFSIAHV
+91 
-102 REGLA
+102 
-107 TFKRNI
+107 
-113 APERKHVFDGILN
+113 
-126 TLDTG
+126 
-131 LSKLGTTDAA
+131 
-141 RTSAIKKLLDL
+141 
-152 IDDIP
+152 
-157 TDGKQGYDV
+157 
-166 LGYIYEYLIEKFAAN
+166 
-181 AGKKAGEFYTPHEVS
+181 
-196 LIMSNIVADHLKGRD
+196 
-211 EIQIY
+211 
-216 DPTSGSGS
+216 
-224 LLLNIGHAVA
+224 
-234 KRMGDPDRIKYFAQ
+234 
-248 ELRENTYNLTRMNL
+248 MNL

-289 ADPVQTYQPLYVD
+289 SDPVQTYQPLYVD

-316 EGNEADPRFARFGL
+316 EGNGADPRFARFAL

-361 VLFRGGSEGEIRRNL
+361 VLFRGGSEADIRRNL
-376 VEANH
+376 IEANH
-381 IDAII
+381 IDAVI

-444 HNRVDVPHFAR
+444 HNRVDVPHFAK
-455 VVTRDEIRANGH
+455 VVTRDEIRANDH

-482 SIDLYATMYGGIP
+482 AVDLYATMHGGIP
-495 TSEIDTLE
+495 TSEISTLE
-503 HYWTAM
+503 HYWTAL
-509 PGLREALFTERAEGY
+509 PGLREALFTEKAEGY

-536 NQHPAAQALRNQID
+536 NQHPAAQALRNQVD
-550 AALSDLPEKLHA
+550 AALSDFPEKLHA

-572 ITTTE
+572 ITTAE
-577 DHLKA
+577 GQLKE

-606 WVKTAGDLEVIQTE
+606 WVETTGDLEVIQTE
-620 GLDAVRVNDPI
+620 GLDAVRVNDPVM
-631 TEMKTRKG
+631 EWKTKD
-639 KKEEVQVGW
+639 KKKVYVQIGW
-648 EGRIAPYELV
+648 DGRIVPNELV
-658 QALYLPQ
+658 QTFYLTQ
-665 LKDQITQLG
+665 QKDQVTQLS
-674 RDEDTVVSELTQ
+674 RDVDTAVSELTQ
-686 LIEGLSEEDKTDLAE
+686 LVENLSEDDKVDLVE
-701 VLNEKQDAFATAA
+701 VLNDKQDAFKKTE
-714 LKKAIKELPKLPKG
+714 LNKAIKDLPKLAEG

-745 LIAQRDKLKKNLKA
+745 LIAQRDKLKKDLKA
-759 AQEQLEKDTHATIE
+759 AQEQLEKDTYATIE
-773 TLTDVQ
+773 ALTDAQ
-779 VDEVLTAKWIDALMD
+779 VDEVLTAKWITALMD

-804 AGLSARVQALHDKYA
+804 AGLAGRVQALHDKYA

-827 QIRETEQEL
+827 QIRETAQEL

-862 GRDA
+862 DGDA

>member
-1 MNKQELAS
+1 M
-9 RIWESANNMR
+9 
-19 SKIEANEYKDYILG
+19 EAQDYKDYILG

-102 REGLA
+102 RDGLA

-113 APERKHVFDGILN
+113 APEHKHVFEGILN
-126 TLDTG
+126 TLDTS

-196 LIMSNIVADHLKGRD
+196 LIMSNIVADHLKDRD

-289 ADPVQTYQPLYVD
+289 FDPVQTYQPLYVD
-302 AVVSNP
+302 AVVSDP

-316 EGNEADPRFARFGL
+316 EDNEADPRFARFGL

-361 VLFRGGSEGEIRRNL
+361 VLFRGSSEADIRRNL
-376 VEANH
+376 IEANH

-444 HNRVDVPHFAR
+444 RNRVDVPHFAK
-455 VVTRDEIRANGH
+455 VVTRDEIRANDH

-482 SIDLYATMYGGIP
+482 SVDLYATMHGGIP
-495 TSEIDTLE
+495 TSEIAALE
-503 HYWTAM
+503 HYWTAL
-509 PGLREALFTERAEGY
+509 PGLREALFTEKVEGY
-524 AELKTTNLRETI
+524 AELKTANLRETI
-536 NQHPAAQALRNQID
+536 DKHPAAQALRNQVD

-577 DHLKA
+577 DQLKA

-620 GLDAVRVNDPI
+620 GFDALRVNHPVM
-631 TEMKTRKG
+631 EWKTKE
-639 KKEEVQVGW
+639 KKKVYVQIGW
-648 EGRIAPYELV
+648 DGRVAPNELV
-658 QALYLPQ
+658 QTFYLAQ
-665 LKDQITQLG
+665 QKDQVTQLS
-674 RDEDTVVSELTQ
+674 RDVDTAVSELTQ
-686 LIEGLSEEDKTDLAE
+686 LVEGLSEVDKTDLTE
-701 VLNEKQDAFATAA
+701 ILNDKQDAFKKTE
-714 LKKAIKELPKLPKG
+714 LNKAIKDLPKLAKG
-728 ETWPEGST
+728 ETWPEDST

-759 AQEQLEKDTHATIE
+759 AQEQLEKDTYATIE
-773 TLTDVQ
+773 ALTEAQ
-779 VDEVLTAKWIDALMD
+779 VDEVLTAKWITSLMD

-804 AGLSARVQALHDKYA
+804 AGLAGRVQALHDKYA

-827 QIRETEQEL
+827 KIRETEQEL

>member
-91 DMGNDFSIAHV
+91 ELGNDFSIAHV

-126 TLDTG
+126 TLDTS

-196 LIMSNIVADHLKGRD
+196 LIMSNIVADHFKGRD

-216 DPTSGSGS
+216 DPASGSGS

-289 ADPVQTYQPLYVD
+289 SDPVQTYKPLYVD

-361 VLFRGGSEGEIRRNL
+361 VLFRGGSEADIRRNL
-376 VEANH
+376 IEANH

-399 TIIMVLK
+399 TIIMVFK

-415 FIDASQGFIK
+415 FIDASQGFVK

-444 HNRVDVPHFAR
+444 RNRVDVPHFAK
-455 VVTRDEIRANGH
+455 VVTRDEIRANDH

-482 SIDLYATMYGGIP
+482 AVDLYATMHGGIP
-495 TSEIDTLE
+495 TSEIATLE
-503 HYWTAM
+503 HYWTAL
-509 PGLREALFTERAEGY
+509 PGLREALFIEKVEGY
-524 AELKTTNLRETI
+524 AELKTTNLRDTI
-536 NQHPAAQALRNQID
+536 NQHPAAQALRDQVD
-550 AALSDLPEKLHA
+550 TVLSDLPEKLHA

-577 DHLKA
+577 DQLKA

-595 AYEGYQVLHDS
+595 AYEGYQVLHDN
-606 WVKTAGDLEVIQTE
+606 WVKTAGDLEIIQTE
-620 GLDAVRVNDPI
+620 GLDAVRVNDPV

-648 EGRIAPYELV
+648 EGRIVPYELV

-665 LKDQITQLG
+665 LKDQVTQLG
-674 RDEDTVVSELTQ
+674 RDEDTAVSELTQ
-686 LIEGLSEEDKTDLAE
+686 LIEGLSEDDKTDLAE
-701 VLNEKQDAFATAA
+701 VLNDKQDTF
-714 LKKAIKELPKLPKG
+714 KKTELNQAIKDLPKLAKG
-728 ETWPEGST
+728 ETWPKGST

-773 TLTDVQ
+773 ALTDAQ
-779 VDEVLTAKWIDALMD
+779 VDEVLTAKWITALMD

-804 AGLSARVQALHDKYA
+804 AGLAGRVQALHDKYA

-862 GRDA
+862 DRDA

>member
-1 MNKQELAS
+1 
-9 RIWESANNMR
+9 
-19 SKIEANEYKDYILG
+19 
-33 FIFYKF
+33 
-39 LSDQV
+39 
-44 EQFMLN
+44 MLN

-102 REGLA
+102 RDGLA

-113 APERKHVFDGILN
+113 APEHKHVFEGILN
-126 TLDTG
+126 TLDTS

-196 LIMSNIVADHLKGRD
+196 LIMSNIVADHLKDRD

-289 ADPVQTYQPLYVD
+289 FDPVQTYQPLYVD
-302 AVVSNP
+302 AVVSDP

-361 VLFRGGSEGEIRRNL
+361 VLFRGSSEADIRRNL
-376 VEANH
+376 IEANH

-444 HNRVDVPHFAR
+444 RNRVDVPHFAK
-455 VVTRDEIRANGH
+455 VVTRDEIRANDH

-482 SIDLYATMYGGIP
+482 SVDLYATMHGGIP
-495 TSEIDTLE
+495 TSEIAALE
-503 HYWTAM
+503 HYWTAL
-509 PGLREALFTERAEGY
+509 PGLREALFTEKVEGY
-524 AELKTTNLRETI
+524 AELKTANLRETI
-536 NQHPAAQALRNQID
+536 DKHPAAQALRNQVD

-577 DHLKA
+577 DQLKA

-606 WVKTAGDLEVIQTE
+606 WVKTAGDLEVIRTE
-620 GLDAVRVNDPI
+620 GFDALRVNHPVM
-631 TEMKTRKG
+631 EWKTKE
-639 KKEEVQVGW
+639 KKKVYVQIGW
-648 EGRIAPYELV
+648 DGRVAPNELV
-658 QALYLPQ
+658 QTFYLAQ
-665 LKDQITQLG
+665 QKDQVTQLS
-674 RDEDTVVSELTQ
+674 RDVDTAVSELTQ
-686 LIEGLSEEDKTDLAE
+686 LVEGLSEVDKTDLTE
-701 VLNEKQDAFATAA
+701 ILNDKQDAFKKTE
-714 LKKAIKELPKLPKG
+714 LNKAIKDLPKLAKG
-728 ETWPEGST
+728 ETWPEDST

-759 AQEQLEKDTHATIE
+759 AQEQLEKDTYATIE
-773 TLTDVQ
+773 ALTEAQ
-779 VDEVLTAKWIDALMD
+779 VDEVLTAKWITSLMD
-794 DLREI
+794 DLCEI

-804 AGLSARVQALHDKYA
+804 AGLAGRVQALHDKYA

-827 QIRETEQEL
+827 KIRETEQEL

>member
-50 NDAEPEDLPDAL
+50 NDAEPEDLPDVL

-196 LIMSNIVADHLKGRD
+196 LIVSNIVADHLKGRD

-224 LLLNIGHAVA
+224 LLLNIGQAVA
-234 KRMGDPDRIKYFAQ
+234 KRMGDLDRIKYFAQ

-289 ADPVQTYQPLYVD
+289 SDPVQTYHPLYVD

-361 VLFRGGSEGEIRRNL
+361 VLFRGGSEADIRRNL
-376 VEANH
+376 IEANH
-381 IDAII
+381 IDTII

-406 QERDRDDVL
+406 QERDHDDVL

-444 HNRVDVPHFAR
+444 HNRVDVPHFAK
-455 VVTRDEIRANGH
+455 VVTRDEIRANDH

-482 SIDLYATMYGGIP
+482 SVDLYATMHGGIP

-509 PGLREALFTERAEGY
+509 PGLREALFTEKAKGY

-536 NQHPAAQALRNQID
+536 DQHPAAQALRNQVD
-550 AALSDLPEKLHA
+550 TALSDLPEKLHA

-572 ITTTE
+572 VTTTE
-577 DHLKA
+577 DQLKA

-595 AYEGYQVLHDS
+595 VYEGYQVLHDS
-606 WVKTAGDLEVIQTE
+606 WVKTSSDLEIIQTE
-620 GLDAVRVNDPI
+620 GLDAVRVNDPV
-631 TEMKTRKG
+631 MKWKTKD
-639 KKEEVQVGW
+639 KKKVYVQVGW
-648 EGRIAPYELV
+648 DGRVAPNELV
-658 QALYLPQ
+658 QTFYLPQ
-665 LKDQITQLG
+665 QKDQVAQLS
-674 RDEDTVVSELTQ
+674 RDVDTAVSELTQ
-686 LIEGLSEEDKTDLAE
+686 LVEGLSEDDKTDLAE
-701 VLNEKQDAFATAA
+701 VLNDKQDAFKKTE
-714 LKKAIKELPKLPKG
+714 LNKAIKDLPKLAKG

-736 EAAMLSAKA
+736 EAVMLSAKA

-759 AQEQLEKDTHATIE
+759 AQEQLEKDTYATIE
-773 TLTDVQ
+773 ALTDAQ
-779 VDEVLTAKWIDALMD
+779 VDEVLTAKWITALMY

-804 AGLSARVQALHDKYA
+804 AGLAGRVQVLHDKYA

-854 ALQELLGG
+854 ALQELLGA

>member
-1 MNKQELAS
+1 
-9 RIWESANNMR
+9 
-19 SKIEANEYKDYILG
+19 
-33 FIFYKF
+33 
-39 LSDQV
+39 
-44 EQFMLN
+44 MLN

-91 DMGNDFSIAHV
+91 DLDNDFSIAHV
-102 REGLA
+102 RDGLA

-126 TLDTG
+126 TLDTS

-196 LIMSNIVADHLKGRD
+196 LIMSNIVADHLKDRD

-289 ADPVQTYQPLYVD
+289 FDPVQTYQPLYVD
-302 AVVSNP
+302 AVVSDP

-361 VLFRGGSEGEIRRNL
+361 VLFRGSSEADIRRNL
-376 VEANH
+376 IEANH

-444 HNRVDVPHFAR
+444 RNRVDVPHFAK
-455 VVTRDEIRANGH
+455 VVTRDEIRANDH

-482 SIDLYATMYGGIP
+482 SVDLYATMHGGIP
-495 TSEIDTLE
+495 TSEIAALE
-503 HYWTAM
+503 HYWTAL
-509 PGLREALFTERAEGY
+509 PGLREALFTEKVEGY
-524 AELKTTNLRETI
+524 AELKTANLRETI
-536 NQHPAAQALRNQID
+536 DKHPAAQALRNQVD

-577 DHLKA
+577 DQLKA

-620 GLDAVRVNDPI
+620 GFDALRVNHPVM
-631 TEMKTRKG
+631 EWKTKE
-639 KKEEVQVGW
+639 KKKVYVQIGW
-648 EGRIAPYELV
+648 DGRVAPNELV
-658 QALYLPQ
+658 QTFYLAQ
-665 LKDQITQLG
+665 QKDQVTQLS
-674 RDEDTVVSELTQ
+674 RDVDTAVSELTQ
-686 LIEGLSEEDKTDLAE
+686 LVEGLSEVDKTDLTE
-701 VLNEKQDAFATAA
+701 ILNDKQDAFKKTE
-714 LKKAIKELPKLPKG
+714 LNKAIKDLPKLAKG
-728 ETWPEGST
+728 ETWPEDST

-759 AQEQLEKDTHATIE
+759 AQEQLEKDTYATIE
-773 TLTDVQ
+773 ALTEAQ
-779 VDEVLTAKWIDALMD
+779 VDEVLTAKWITSLMD

-804 AGLSARVQALHDKYA
+804 AGLAGRVQALHDKYA

-827 QIRETEQEL
+827 KIRETEQEL

>member
-91 DMGNDFSIAHV
+91 ELGNDFSIAHV

-126 TLDTG
+126 TLDTS

-196 LIMSNIVADHLKGRD
+196 LIMSNIVADHFKGRD

-216 DPTSGSGS
+216 DPASGSGS

-289 ADPVQTYQPLYVD
+289 SDPVQTYKPLYVD

-361 VLFRGGSEGEIRRNL
+361 VLFRGGSEADIRRNL
-376 VEANH
+376 IEANH

-399 TIIMVLK
+399 TIIMVFK

-415 FIDASQGFIK
+415 FIDASQGFVK

-444 HNRVDVPHFAR
+444 RNRVDVPHFAK
-455 VVTRDEIRANGH
+455 VVTRDEIRANDH

-482 SIDLYATMYGGIP
+482 AVDLYATMHGGIP
-495 TSEIDTLE
+495 TSEIATLE
-503 HYWTAM
+503 HYWTAL
-509 PGLREALFTERAEGY
+509 PGLREALFIEKVEGY
-524 AELKTTNLRETI
+524 AELKTTNLRDTI
-536 NQHPAAQALRNQID
+536 NQHPAAQALRDQVD
-550 AALSDLPEKLHA
+550 TVLSDLPEKLHA

-577 DHLKA
+577 DQLKA

-595 AYEGYQVLHDS
+595 AYEGYQVLHDN
-606 WVKTAGDLEVIQTE
+606 WVKTAGDLEIIQTE
-620 GLDAVRVNDPI
+620 GLDAVRVNDPV

-639 KKEEVQVGW
+639 QKEEVQVGW
-648 EGRIAPYELV
+648 EGRIVPYELV

-665 LKDQITQLG
+665 LKDQVTQLG
-674 RDEDTVVSELTQ
+674 RDEDTAVSELTQ
-686 LIEGLSEEDKTDLAE
+686 LIEGLSEDDKTDLAE
-701 VLNEKQDAFATAA
+701 VLNDKQDTF
-714 LKKAIKELPKLPKG
+714 KKTELNQAIKDLPKLAKG
-728 ETWPEGST
+728 ETWPKGST

-773 TLTDVQ
+773 ALTDAQ
-779 VDEVLTAKWIDALMD
+779 VDEVLTAKWITALMD

-804 AGLSARVQALHDKYA
+804 AGLAGRVQALHDKYA

-862 GRDA
+862 DRDA